1 MASWSTRWA
10 GPTCARVFRH
20 VGEAFEEDPVRIL
33 RLGRFAARFADFSI
47 APETL
52 ALCRRMVEAG
62 EADALVAE
70 RVWKELSRGLMT
82 AKPSR
87 MLDVLHQSGALA
99 RVMPELR
106 EPAAVSADVDRA
118 ATLGLPLASRY
129 ALMCRLTPEREAL
142 GRRLRVPTECN
153 DCARLLPEML
163 SGLEA
168 VDRTDARMR
177 SWR

>member
-10 GPTCARVFRH
+10 ARPTCARVFRH

-70 RVWKELSRGLMT
+70 RVWKNC
-82 AKPSR
+82 
-87 MLDVLHQSGALA
+87 
-99 RVMPELR
+99 
-106 EPAAVSADVDRA
+106 RA
-118 ATLGLPLASRY
+118 AS
-129 ALMCRLTPEREAL
+129 
-142 GRRLRVPTECN
+142 
-153 DCARLLPEML
+153 
-163 SGLEA
+163 
-168 VDRTDARMR
+168 
-177 SWR
+177 

>member
-1 MASWSTRWA
+1 M
-10 GPTCARVFRH
+10 
-20 VGEAFEEDPVRIL
+20 GEAFEEDPVRIL
-33 RLGRFAARFADFSI
+33 RLAASRRFADFSI

-99 RVMPELR
+99 R
-106 EPAAVSADVDRA
+106 
-118 ATLGLPLASRY
+118 
-129 ALMCRLTPEREAL
+129 
-142 GRRLRVPTECN
+142 
-153 DCARLLPEML
+153 
-163 SGLEA
+163 
-168 VDRTDARMR
+168 
-177 SWR
+177 